1 MKQATTAPAQPR
13 TRFLYVVAAIAA
25 IGGVLFGF
33 DTGVISGAILF
44 ITQQF
49 HLTASLEEVT
59 TSAVLVGAVIGALI
73 GGPLADQLGRR
84 RVIIGAAVVFLVGTL
99 ICVVAQ
105 LIALFIAGRII
116 VGVAIGVASF
126 AVPLYL
132 SEIAPSRVRGTMVS
146 LNQLA
151 VVSGILVSYGVDY
164 LFASTQNWRAMF
176 AVGVIPGLILLIGLL
191 FTPDSPRWLLR
202 RHREEQ
208 ARAVLQ
214 RIRARADVSDELAA
228 IKGGLSM
235 EQGGGWA
242 DLLSP
247 AVKMPLLVGV
257 GLALLQQVTGINTV
271 IYYAPT
277 IFEFAGFKSAAVSIA
292 ATAGVGVVN
301 VVMTLVA
308 IWLVDRAGRRPLL
321 LWGIAG
327 MAISLLVL
335 GAGFAFGRAGRGASG
350 GWLGWLT
357 AGSLMVYVGT
367 FALGLGPVFWLLIAE
382 IYPLTVR
389 ARAMS
394 VATVANW
401 GANLLVAVTF
411 LTLTQVLGR
420 AGTFWLYAVVALV
433 AWVFALRLVPETK
446 GKTLEEI
453 EAHWHAGKHPRELGR
468 TPPGHTNG

>member
-1 MKQATTAPAQPR
+1 MSSVKSRKRAHT
-13 TRFLYVVAAIAA
+13 
-25 IGGVLFGF
+25 
-33 DTGVISGAILF
+33 
-44 ITQQF
+44 
-49 HLTASLEEVT
+49 HLTVCAH
-59 TSAVLVGAVIGALI
+59 LVGENINKLVFRTMGHMGTGTRQLVRTL
-73 GGPLADQLGRR
+73 GERWPLRLDPRG
-84 RVIIGAAVVFLVGTL
+84 
-99 ICVVAQ
+99 
-105 LIALFIAGRII
+105 
-116 VGVAIGVASF
+116 
-126 AVPLYL
+126 
-132 SEIAPSRVRGTMVS
+132 SRGKSARGTKNPPHSMRGSV
-146 LNQLA
+146 
-151 VVSGILVSYGVDY
+151 
-164 LFASTQNWRAMF
+164 R
-176 AVGVIPGLILLIGLL
+176 
-191 FTPDSPRWLLR
+191 PDSPRWLLR
-202 RHREEQ
+202 RHREDQ

-214 RIRARADVSDELAA
+214 HIRARADVSEELAA
-228 IKGGLSM
+228 IQHGLSV

-277 IFEFAGFKSAAVSIA
+277 IFEFAGFKSAEVSIA

-308 IWLVDRAGRRPLL
+308 LWLVDRAGRRPLL

-335 GAGFAFGRAGRGASG
+335 GAGFAFGRAGGGASG

-420 AGTFWLYAVVALV
+420 AGTFWLYAVVALA
-433 AWVFALRLVPETK
+433 AWVFAFRLVPETK

-468 TPPGHTNG
+468 TPPGRADG